1 MGQVH
6 FILLVSGEKRRRR
19 DRIQTGV
26 STPGPIALTKL
37 SPERAT
43 EHITCLIATCLGL
56 CRPVGASL
64 VVALLPG
71 VLRFAQAQAE
81 DTPVCGLSSLRDFRV
96 SPHELLFI
104 RKADE

>member
-1 MGQVH
+1 MIGFQ
-6 FILLVSGEKRRRR
+6 ILLLVSGEKRRRR
-19 DRIQTGV
+19 DRLQTGV

-71 VLRFAQAQAE
+71 V

-104 RKADE
+104 RKADG

>member
-1 MGQVH
+1 MSKEFWSKGVSSEKK
-6 FILLVSGEKRRRR
+6 LLVSGEKRRRR
-19 DRIQTGV
+19 DRLQTGV

-71 VLRFAQAQAE
+71 V